1 MTVEVT
7 SATITRGT
15 AGAVF
20 DNNGGLLRL
29 SNATVNGIIGPALIS
44 TGNSG
49 NSFLQGTT
57 IVASQLDSIT
67 ATSGAAAQRISQVV
81 VSQMTH
87 MVDAFAVRDS
97 GSVLKI
103 VDVMIIGNSIAS
115 TRWSGISSNA
125 GAATIVQ
132 GVTISQNSG
141 MEFAASAIGSQASLS
156 LQDSTINN
164 NIGTVR
170 NTE

>member
-1 MTVEVT
+1 
-7 SATITRGT
+7 
-15 AGAVF
+15 
-20 DNNGGLLRL
+20 
-29 SNATVNGIIGPALIS
+29 
-44 TGNSG
+44 
-49 NSFLQGTT
+49 
-57 IVASQLDSIT
+57 
-67 ATSGAAAQRISQVV
+67 
-81 VSQMTH
+81 